1 MRHRS
6 GSRRIAGL
14 VVAASSVLV
23 LAAPAS
29 ARVEVVTHRDV
40 AFRHFTSIQ
49 RAVRAAHAGDWILV
63 DRGRYTGS
71 VVIRKDRL
79 HVRGLDRN
87 RVVLD
92 GRHRKDVNGI
102 EVSKADGVSIENLT
116 VRNFDRRGKDGENGN
131 EIWWNGGDGSGRIG
145 MHGWYGRYLTAYDTG
160 VTGGYGL
167 FASNAV
173 RGWWKHVYA
182 SGFDDSGL
190 YIGAC
195 RDCRA
200 LVRDALS
207 ERNALGYSGTN
218 AGGHLVVERSVFRH
232 NAYGVAPNSLN
243 NDDQPPPQDGACNAG
258 ANRTALPTF
267 ATTHVARC
275 TVFRHNVIADNN
287 NLTTPES
294 SGSDAPWGVGIE
306 LPGDYA
312 DLFRHNTIRGNVNFG
327 VLAFENPN
335 PFPPTSNTID
345 FQLSGNRISDNRF
358 RGNGTAA
365 GGADVALEGGVFGTK
380 QSVNNCFSGNH
391 LATTIPAKLEGAWG
405 CQNATT
411 PNGDAGL
418 VGTIVSLEAEAKARH
433 PRGQPAPSRQPRM
446 PHPCR
451 GVPRNPLC
459 G

>member
-1 MRHRS
+1 MRHRA
-6 GSRRIAGL
+6 GTRIACL
-14 VVAASSVLV
+14 VVASSCVLA
-23 LAAPAS
+23 LAAPAMG
-29 ARVEVVTHRDV
+29 RVELVTHRHV
-40 AFRHFTSIQ
+40 GYPHFTSIQ
-49 RAVRAAHAGDWILV
+49 SAVRAAHGGDWILV

-71 VVIRKDRL
+71 VVITKDRL
-79 HVRGLDRN
+79 HLRGLDRN

-92 GRHRKDVNGI
+92 GRHRKNVNGI
-102 EVSKADGVSIENLT
+102 EVHKADGVSIENLT

-167 FASNAV
+167 FTSNAV
-173 RGWWKHVYA
+173 GGWWKHVYA

-200 LVRDALS
+200 LVRDAVA

-218 AGGHLVVERSVFRH
+218 SGGHLVVEHSVFRH
-232 NAYGVAPNSLN
+232 NAFGVAPNSLN
-243 NDDQPPPQDGACNAG
+243 NDDQPPPQDGACDAD

-275 TVFRHNVIADNN
+275 TIFRHNLISDNN
-287 NLTTPES
+287 DLTTPES
-294 SGSDAPWGVGIE
+294 SESAAPWGVGIE
-306 LPGDYA
+306 LAGDYS
-312 DLFRHNTIRGNVNFG
+312 DLFTHNTIRGNVNFG

-335 PFPPTSNTID
+335 PFPPTSDTIN
-345 FQLSGNRISDNRF
+345 FQLSGNRISDNHF
-358 RGNGTAA
+358 SGNGTAA
-365 GGADVALEGGVFGTK
+365 GGADVGLEGGVFGTK

-391 LATTIPAKLEGAWG
+391 LATTIPAALEDTWG

-411 PNGDAGL
+411 PNGDTGL
-418 VGTIVSLEAEAKARH
+418 VATIVSLEAQADARH
-433 PRGQPAPSRQPRM
+433 PRGQPAPPRQPRM